1 LLVVPVRTI
10 CHDDGVIGARPPSL
24 RERKKA
30 KTRKVLADTATEL
43 FAEQGFDHTTVE
55 AIAEACDV
63 SPRTFFRYFSSKED
77 VLFAAGDERLRQLL
91 DAIASR
97 TSGEAPLRSMR
108 EAALS
113 LVPEYTSDRAQLIT
127 RKRIIAETPS
137 LRSRGLERQLGWEDA
152 VTDALGQR
160 ITGAGPATI
169 ELRLVASVTTAT
181 LRAALHTWLEAG
193 GDLATLID
201 DAFDRLS
208 RGLEPSPTSPS
219 ALPGRA

>member
-1 LLVVPVRTI
+1 M
-10 CHDDGVIGARPPSL
+10 IGASPPSL

-97 TSGEAPLRSMR
+97 PSGEAPLRSMR
-108 EAALS
+108 MAALS

-127 RKRIIAETPS
+127 RKRIIAETQS

-160 ITGAGPATI
+160 ITDAGPATI

>member
-1 LLVVPVRTI
+1 VPVRTT
-10 CHDDGVIGARPPSL
+10 CHDDGVIGASPPSL

-55 AIAEACDV
+55 EIAEACDV
-63 SPRTFFRYFSSKED
+63 SPRTFFRYFASKED
-77 VLFAAGDERLRQLL
+77 VLFAVGDERLRQLL

-97 TSGEAPLRSMR
+97 PSGEAPLRSMR

-113 LVPEYTSDRAQLIT
+113 LVPEYTSERARLIT
-127 RKRIIAETPS
+127 RKRIIAETQT

-160 ITGAGPATI
+160 ITDAGPAGI

-208 RGLEPSPTSPS
+208 RGLEPSSTPPSVSPV
-219 ALPGRA
+219 RA

>member
-1 LLVVPVRTI
+1 VPVRTT
-10 CHDDGVIGARPPSL
+10 CHDDGVIGASSPSL

-30 KTRKVLADTATEL
+30 KTRKALADTATEL

-55 AIAEACDV
+55 EIAEACDV

-77 VLFAAGDERLRQLL
+77 VLFAVGDQRLRELL

-97 TSGEAPLRSMR
+97 PSGEPPLRSMR

-113 LVPEYTSDRAQLIT
+113 LVPEYTSNRAQLTT
-127 RKRIIAETPS
+127 RKRIIAETQS

-160 ITGAGPATI
+160 MTDAGPAGI

-181 LRAALHTWLEAG
+181 LRAALHTWLEAD

-208 RGLEPSPTSPS
+208 RGLEPSATRPSVSPV
-219 ALPGRA
+219 RA

>member
-1 LLVVPVRTI
+1 M
-10 CHDDGVIGARPPSL
+10 IGASPPSL

-97 TSGEAPLRSMR
+97 PSGEAPLRSMR

-127 RKRIIAETPS
+127 RKRITAETQS

-152 VTDALGQR
+152 VTDAFGQR
-160 ITGAGPATI
+160 ITDAGPATI

-181 LRAALHTWLEAG
+181 LRAALHTWLEAQ
-193 GDLATLID
+193 GDLAALID

>member
-1 LLVVPVRTI
+1 
-10 CHDDGVIGARPPSL
+10 VIGASPPSL

-30 KTRKVLADTATEL
+30 KTRKALADTATEL
-43 FAEQGFDHTTVE
+43 FADQGFDHTTVE
-55 AIAEACDV
+55 EIAEACDV

-77 VLFAAGDERLRQLL
+77 VLFAMGDQRLRELL

-97 TSGEAPLRSMR
+97 PSGEPPLRSMR

-113 LVPEYTSDRAQLIT
+113 LVPEYTSNRAQLTT
-127 RKRIIAETPS
+127 RKRIIAETQS

-160 ITGAGPATI
+160 MTDAGPAGI

-193 GDLATLID
+193 GNLATLID

-208 RGLEPSPTSPS
+208 RGLEPSPSPPS
-219 ALPGRA
+219 VSPVRA